1 MRKELLPYNLP
12 FVGDAEVA
20 AVSEVLRSGWLT
32 TGARARELEQ
42 RVARLTGAR
51 HAVAVNSCT
60 AGMHLALVALGI
72 GPGDEVIVPDM
83 TFCAT
88 ANAVI
93 HAGAR
98 PVIVDVERD
107 SYQIDPNAVEKAIT
121 PRTRAI
127 LPVHYGGQ
135 ACDMDAILSVARAR
149 GLFVVEDA
157 AHALGAE
164 YRGRRVGELGDV
176 ASFSLHAT
184 KNVTAGEGGVVT
196 TNDERLSE
204 RIRRLTLHGLSRDAW
219 NRYAAQG
226 TWQYQVTEC
235 GYKYNLT
242 DIAAALAVCQLE
254 RLDFFQRRRAQLAGF
269 LTESLAKLP
278 GLTTRRVRAESS
290 HVWHLFVV
298 EVDPI
303 ATGLTRDALVVEL
316 RARNIGTSVH
326 YIPLH
331 RHPAYSAYVAGQDFP
346 QAEAIFGRIISLPLY
361 PRMSDQDAQDVIDA
375 LSDAVQQHRRAGQ
388 SC

>member
-1 MRKELLPYNLP
+1 VRKELLPYNLP
-12 FVGDAEVA
+12 FVGDAEIT

-42 RVARLTGAR
+42 RVTQLTGTR

-60 AGMHLALVALGI
+60 AGLHLALVALGI

-107 SYQIDPNAVEKAIT
+107 SYQIDPRAVEKAIT

-135 ACDMDAILSVARAR
+135 ACDMDAILSIAR
-149 GLFVVEDA
+149 GGRLFVVEDG

-164 YRGRRVGELGDV
+164 YKGRRVGEMGDV
-176 ASFSLHAT
+176 ASFSFHAT

-196 TNDERLSE
+196 TNDQRLSE
-204 RIRRLTLHGLSRDAW
+204 RIRRLALHGLSRDAW

-254 RLDFFQRRRAQLAGF
+254 RLDFFQRRRAELARLF
-269 LTESLAKLP
+269 TESLAKLP
-278 GLTTRRVRAESS
+278 GLTTRRVRPESS
-290 HVWHLFVV
+290 HMWHLFVV
-298 EVDPI
+298 EVDPV
-303 ATGLTRDALVVEL
+303 AAGLTRDALVAEL
-316 RARNIGTSVH
+316 RARNIATSVH
-326 YIPLH
+326 FIPLH
-331 RHPAYSAYVAGQDFP
+331 QHPAYSAYVAGKDFP
-346 QAEAIFGRIISLPLY
+346 RAEAIFGRIVSLPLY
-361 PRMSDQDAQDVIDA
+361 PKMSDEDARDVIEA
-375 LSDAVQQHRRAGQ
+375 LSDAVRQRRCAERP
-388 SC
+388 C